1 MISDFYN
8 EIVSSKKNL
17 LDDFIHACVSVSLI
31 RGGEKYNSSSL
42 LNVDYFDRY
51 NYPSNHIFSGNG

>member
-8 EIVSSKKNL
+8 KIVSSKKNL
-17 LDDFIHACVSVSLI
+17 LDFIHACVSLI